1 MKNRNI
7 FHAFSNAFKGIT
19 HFFATE
25 KNGQIQLLITIA
37 VLIISFLFKIS
48 VVEWMLVILLCGLVM
63 ATEIINTIIEKI
75 CDRITTDY
83 DEKIKVIK
91 DMSAG
96 AVLFIAIIA
105 AVIGFIIFVPYFKT
119 IIL

>member
-7 FHAFSNAFKGIT
+7 FSALINALKGIT

-25 KNGQIQLLITIA
+25 RNGQVQLLITII
-37 VLIISFLFKIS
+37 VISMSFLFNITAF
-48 VVEWMLVILLCGLVM
+48 EWMLVILLCGLVM
-63 ATEIINTIIEKI
+63 TIEMVNTITEKI

-83 DEKIKVIK
+83 DERIKVIK
-91 DMSAG
+91 DLAAG
-96 AVLFIAIIA
+96 AVLFIAIFA
-105 AVIGFIIFVPYFKT
+105 GVIGLIIFVPYFKE

>member
-7 FHAFSNAFKGIT
+7 FSALINALKGIT

-25 KNGQIQLLITIA
+25 RNGQVQLMITIA
-37 VLIISFLFKIS
+37 VLVMSFLFDIS
-48 VVEWMLVILLCGLVM
+48 ASEWVIVVLLCALVM
-63 ATEIINTIIEKI
+63 TVEMGNTITEKI

-83 DEKIKVIK
+83 DERIKVIK
-91 DMSAG
+91 DLAAG
-96 AVLFIAIIA
+96 AVLFIAIFA
-105 AVIGFIIFVPYFKT
+105 GVIGLIIFVPYFKE